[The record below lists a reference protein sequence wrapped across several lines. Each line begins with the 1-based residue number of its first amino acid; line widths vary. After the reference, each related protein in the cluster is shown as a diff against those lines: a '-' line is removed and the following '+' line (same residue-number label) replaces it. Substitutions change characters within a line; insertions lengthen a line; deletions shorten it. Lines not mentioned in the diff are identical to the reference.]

1 MKLKRLIIQGFKSF
15 KDRTT
20 IHFDDGITGIVGPNG
35 CGKSNIVDSLFWVMG
50 AQSAKHLRGSNMKDL
65 IFSGTSKYGPG
76 SFAEASLV
84 LENTEGKHIHIGNKV
99 VCPNEIKITR
109 KLYRNGETEY
119 RLNDAPCRLKD
130 VQEVF
135 MDTGAG
141 AKSYSI
147 IAQGEI
153 NKLVQAKPV
162 ERRTMIEEVAGVTKF
177 KIRRK
182 ESLRKM
188 EQTQSN
194 LDRLRDLATE
204 IDRQLKNLQ
213 AQAEKA
219 MKAKRLKERIEKYD
233 LIVAAH
239 EEFDHLKNLQENLS
253 FLMEKRVTLES
264 NISTRDQIEISLEE
278 ERIQKE
284 ERVEELELLQADY
297 NQLSKELSAAEE
309 RLNSMCQ
316 SISDKENQVEQRKSE
331 KVHIEEDIV
340 GRNEK
345 LLEAKERLETIDGE
359 ENSEESLLELKEQVE
374 TFEETLEANHSEQEI
389 LEASFQELVEK
400 KDEIDKTLLKKDS
413 RIEYVSSQI
422 EEISSEVEATETQYS
437 GFHQEVSE
445 KRSAFKEA
453 SEILED
459 LESRLGDLKEER
471 SNFEQ
476 SFQTIRAEEKELSQ
490 RLTKKVAEKEAH
502 EIVLQQISGSEEGT
516 KALNDRFSS
525 ANFKTVEE
533 YIKCSDEH
541 IPAVNRV
548 LGLYKD
554 LLAGEFQPNEV
565 IPFVQQNV
573 EGQVEVLMSNHA
585 MALGEETL
593 QRLNV
598 LLNGSLEVL
607 SNVIEVEG
615 PQAESIKSLFSRYI
629 VVESLDEVM
638 VSSLPADLA
647 VSAIL
652 SRDGKSMAVK
662 AGGAWVYQFKNVQ
675 QQGLSRLERINAIE
689 TLEAEISSL
698 EGEVEA
704 KSSELLEAESRLEEC
719 RGSIE
724 ELQQEVSNKKGTVT
738 ELRATSDALEKNY
751 EIHQGK
757 IEKLITKRNNFS
769 EEKFELI
776 EEIDRLNDEKKQCDE
791 VYETSKEDLET
802 KREEFKDLKFQVDEV
817 RRQFMEK
824 ELQYKSHLER
834 RETMLSHIED
844 HESQLDRLRERL
856 EKTDNLIEE
865 LEQEV
870 SNLET
875 ETQDLEV
882 ANKEQAE
889 DLKAK
894 EEVISDHRDVLAT
907 LLNAMNDRE
916 ETSKKLTKEINELE
930 KALVEKD
937 IKVKQ
942 IVEEE
947 AHLVKDFFEKYH
959 IDLREVLKPEV
970 EFNENFDEELEDISA
985 AFMTDEEVP
994 QPIEKQP
1001 YEFSRRYGQ
1010 DLKECKTKLK
1020 NSKSELSR
1028 LGSINW
1034 QAVEE
1039 YEQQKLRSEFL
1050 RNQEQELVSSLTDL
1064 ETAIE
1069 HIDSKSRE
1077 RFKLAFEEVNT
1088 RFEKVFPIIFGG
1100 GSAKLKVT
1108 GNLDDPE
1115 CGVEIIAQPPGKK
1128 MQNMNLMSGGEKA
1141 LTAVSLIFSIFLVKP
1156 SPFCLLDEVDAPLDD
1171 ANVGRF
1177 NELLRE
1183 MSSESQFILI
1193 THNKKTMELNDTLY
1207 GVTMQEPGVSKA
1219 VSVQLQ

>member
-119 RLNDAPCRLKD
+119 RLNDASCRLKD

-182 ESLRKM
+182 ESIRKM
-188 EQTQSN
+188 DQTQQN

-213 AQAEKA
+213 SQAEKA
-219 MKAKRLKERIEKYD
+219 MRAKKLKERIEKYD
-233 LIVAAH
+233 LVVASH
-239 EEFDHLKNLQENLS
+239 EEFEYLKSLQDNLT
-253 FLMEKRVTLES
+253 FLMEKKIDLES
-264 NISTRDQIEISLEE
+264 KISTRDQIEISLQE
-278 ERIQKE
+278 ERITKDE
-284 ERVEELELLQADY
+284 KVEELEILNADF

-316 SISDKENQVEQRKSE
+316 SISDKEGQVDQRRSE
-331 KVHIEEDIV
+331 KVLIEEDILN
-340 GRNEK
+340 RNEK
-345 LLEAKERLETIDGE
+345 LTEARERLDAIDEE
-359 ENSEESLLELKEQVE
+359 ENSEDSLLDLKEQVE
-374 TFEETLEANHSEQEI
+374 TFEETLEANHSEQEM
-389 LEASFQELVEK
+389 LEATFQEITQK

-413 RIEYVSSQI
+413 RIEYVSGQI
-422 EEISSEVEATETQYS
+422 EEISSEVETTETQYS

-445 KRSAFKEA
+445 KRASFKDA
-453 SEILED
+453 
-459 LESRLGDLKEER
+459 KEELEVLEER
-471 SNFEQ
+471 LNSQKEEKIELDQ
-476 SFQTIRAEEKELSQ
+476 SFQMTRSEEKELSQ
-490 RLTKKVAEKEAH
+490 KLIKKTAEKESH
-502 EIVLQQISGSEEGT
+502 EIILQELSGSEEGT
-516 KALNDRFSS
+516 KVLNKKFES
-525 ANFKTVEE
+525 ANFRSIEECIKTDDQ
-533 YIKCSDEH
+533 Y

-548 LGLYKD
+548 IALSKD
-554 LLAGEFQPNEV
+554 VLAGEFLLDEV
-565 IPFVQQNV
+565 VPFVKENV
-573 EGQVEVLMSNHA
+573 SGQVDLLLSKGVSKIS
-585 MALGEETL
+585 EETKE
-593 QRLNV
+593 R
-598 LLNGSLEVL
+598 LEVL
-607 SNVIEVEG
+607 LSGTPTILSDVVDSFG
-615 PQAESIKSLFSRYI
+615 PQADAIKNIFSKF
-629 VVESLDEVM
+629 VVVDEINEKILN
-638 VSSLPADLA
+638 SLPSDLPI
-647 VSAIL
+647 SGII
-652 SRDGKSMAVK
+652 SCDGKSMGTQV
-662 AGGAWVYQFKNVQ
+662 GGAWTFQFKNIQ
-675 QQGLSRLERINAIE
+675 QQSISRLERINLIE
-689 TLEAEISSL
+689 SL
-698 EGEVEA
+698 ETEIEILE
-704 KSSELLEAESRLEEC
+704 KELINKQEELSGKEIRLEEC
-719 RGSIE
+719 RSSIE
-724 ELQQEVSNKKGTVT
+724 ELQSEVSEKKGFVT
-738 ELRATSDALEKNY
+738 ELRATSEALEKNY
-751 EIHQGK
+751 EIHQSK
-757 IEKLITKRNNFS
+757 IEKLIIKRNAFS
-769 EEKFELI
+769 EEKFQLI
-776 EEIDRLNDEKKQCDE
+776 EDIDKLNDEKTHCDE
-791 VYETSKEDLET
+791 IFDTAKENLET
-802 KREEFKDLKFQVDEV
+802 KREEFKDLKYQVDEI
-817 RRQFMEK
+817 RRQYLEK

-834 RETMLSHIED
+834 RETILNQVED
-844 HESQLDRLRERL
+844 LESQLERL
-856 EKTDNLIEE
+856 QQRMEKTNEMLETLETDIKTLEGDTQE
-865 LEQEV
+865 LELQ
-870 SNLET
+870 
-875 ETQDLEV
+875 
-882 ANKEQAE
+882 NKEQAD
-889 DLKAK
+889 DLKVK
-894 EEVISDHRDVLAT
+894 EEVISDHRDALAT

-916 ETSKKLTKEINELE
+916 ENTKKLSKEINELE
-930 KALVEKD
+930 KNLVEKD
-937 IKVKQ
+937 LKVKQ
-942 IVEEE
+942 IIEEE
-947 AHLVKDFFEKYH
+947 SHLVKDTFEKYQ
-959 IDLREVLKPEV
+959 IDLREVLIPEV
-970 EFNENFDEELEDISA
+970 GFNEHFEEELTDVSSI
-985 AFMTDEEVP
+985 FKTDEEEP
-994 QPIEKQP
+994 KPIEKQP
-1001 YEFSRRYGQ
+1001 YEFVRRYGQ
-1010 DLKECKTKLK
+1010 DLKDCKSKLR
-1020 NSKSELSR
+1020 NSRTELGK

-1050 RNQEQELVSSLTDL
+1050 RNQEQELVQSLSDL
-1064 ETAIE
+1064 GLAIE
-1069 HIDSKSRE
+1069 HIDLKSRE
-1077 RFKLAFEEVNT
+1077 RFKMAFEEVNT

-1100 GSAKLKVT
+1100 GSAKLKVS